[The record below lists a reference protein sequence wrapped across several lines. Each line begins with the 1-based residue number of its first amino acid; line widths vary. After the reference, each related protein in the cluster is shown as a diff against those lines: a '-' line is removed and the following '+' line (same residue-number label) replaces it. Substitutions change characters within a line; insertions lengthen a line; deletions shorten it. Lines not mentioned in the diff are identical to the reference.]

1 MSRRDV
7 ENDEVRRKDEDEDE
21 DEYEVQ
27 DLRDRIKSSRGS
39 RFDLIANE
47 LGLAGASGS
56 SSTRR
61 RVRYYLSRESV
72 INGVKGLSKGIGVI
86 HPDNR
91 SYHYSTSSVFF
102 FLLIKIKSERSAGR
116 TE

>member
-1 MSRRDV
+1 MYRSEMSRRDV
-7 ENDEVRRKDEDEDE
+7 DDEVRRKLEDEDE

-27 DLRDRIKSSRGS
+27 DMRERIKSSRGS

-47 LGLAGASGS
+47 LGLAAGSSGA

-61 RVRYYLSRESV
+61 RMRYYLSRESV

-91 SYHYSTSSVFF
+91 SYYYSTSFF
-102 FLLIKIKSERSAGR
+102 IIFYN
-116 TE
+116 

>member
-1 MSRRDV
+1 MYRSEMSRND
-7 ENDEVRRKDEDEDE
+7 EDDEVRRKHEDEDE

-27 DLRDRIKSSRGS
+27 DLRERIKSSRGS

-47 LGLAGASGS
+47 LGLAGSSGA

-61 RVRYYLSRESV
+61 RMRYYLSRESV

-91 SYHYSTSSVFF
+91 SYYYSTSLFSFF
-102 FLLIKIKSERSAGR
+102 YI
-116 TE
+116 